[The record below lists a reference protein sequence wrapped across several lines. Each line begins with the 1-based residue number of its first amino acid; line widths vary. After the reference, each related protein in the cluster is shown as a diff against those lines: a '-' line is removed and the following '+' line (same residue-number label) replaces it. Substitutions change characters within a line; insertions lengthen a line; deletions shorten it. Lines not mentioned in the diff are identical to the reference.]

1 MFLRLRVTLKGD
13 EKDAARKKALDL
25 SLRYEFVTSLTSM
38 VVTKPQEQETQVA
51 HKPKEGAELIK
62 KAHNR
67 RVTGHSARRPAGYK
81 SLKFFC
87 VSERTVGPKRYLC
100 TLFER
105 NMPQEHFSNNPNKK
119 KK

>member
-51 HKPKEGAELIK
+51 HKPKEGAERPTDQHHL
-62 KAHNR
+62 
-67 RVTGHSARRPAGYK
+67 HSLLPPWGKWRGNGRQGNFSDILARASG
-81 SLKFFC
+81 
-87 VSERTVGPKRYLC
+87 E
-100 TLFER
+100 
-105 NMPQEHFSNNPNKK
+105 N
-119 KK
+119 